1 MTSRLV
7 IITDAAGLA
16 PVWTAGALGAAAFD
30 ASGCCVALGGA
41 ACCVVFG
48 AEGCWPVAFCGSAA
62 PAREASKAIKKAFL
76 TAPPQLLAAKQSS
89 IRVFDLVRVPGE
101 VSNTGN
107 RMSIAHDRADRV
119 LPPVDGLCFL
129 GFHRYNSPLRGS
141 ISRSAKKLH
150 LLSSESSSTVAQ
162 SAKTCRGRHLVPKA
176 VSTKRT
182 FHVLTTLILSYPR

>member
-48 AEGCWPVAFCGSAA
+48 AEGCWPVALCGSAA
-62 PAREASKAIKKAFL
+62 PDREASKAIKKAFL

-107 RMSIAHDRADRV
+107 RMSIAHDRPDRAP
-119 LPPVDGLCFL
+119 PPVDGLCFL
-129 GFHRYNSPLRGS
+129 GFHRYNSPFKGS
-141 ISRSAKKLH
+141 ISRERKEAALAQLGIKQH
-150 LLSSESSSTVAQ
+150 GCTV
-162 SAKTCRGRHLVPKA
+162 GEDL
-176 VSTKRT
+176 
-182 FHVLTTLILSYPR
+182 